1 MKAIT
6 FVYVVINMLVVVCV
20 LWGGR
25 VWFVCGGYSLNEIET
40 DTDTTVE
47 AEGVFTRN
55 EMFGSKSGPKLFI
68 NKKAFQ

>member
-25 VWFVCGGYSLNEIET
+25 VWFICGEYPLKEIET

-47 AEGVFTRN
+47 AKGVLTRN
-55 EMFGSKSGPKLFI
+55 EMFRSKFRPKLFI
-68 NKKAFQ
+68 NY